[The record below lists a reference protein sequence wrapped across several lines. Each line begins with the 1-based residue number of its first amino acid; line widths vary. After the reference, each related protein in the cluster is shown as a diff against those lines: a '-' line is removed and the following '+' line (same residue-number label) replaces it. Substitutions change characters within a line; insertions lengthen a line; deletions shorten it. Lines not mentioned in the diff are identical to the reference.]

1 MDCTDASKD
10 SESQWRE
17 RQFADAQAL
26 AHVGSWEFSLLEDGA
41 AWSDELCRIFGQPV
55 GSTPT
60 FEEFVALIHPEDRD
74 RVRRDLGRIALGE
87 VCDSSFRIIRPSGEI
102 RHVHGR
108 ARRRPGVAGGAS
120 FVAGTIQD
128 VTYRHEAEN

>member
-55 GSTPT
+55 GSRPT
-60 FEEFVALIHPEDRD
+60 FDEFIALIHPEDRA
-74 RVRRDLGRIALGE
+74 RVRHDLGGVASGD

-108 ARRRPGVAGGAS
+108 TRWRERADGGAGL
-120 FVAGTIQD
+120 VLGTIQD
-128 VTYRHEAEN
+128 ITER